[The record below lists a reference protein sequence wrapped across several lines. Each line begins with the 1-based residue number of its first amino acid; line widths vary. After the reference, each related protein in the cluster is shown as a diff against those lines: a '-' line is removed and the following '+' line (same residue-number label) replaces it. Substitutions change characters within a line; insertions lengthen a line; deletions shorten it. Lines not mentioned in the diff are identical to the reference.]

1 MHPGKFAVLTAVV
14 LMLVSLASASSFGSF
29 SSDTTKQIDSSET
42 RFSISVFN
50 LGNQTLQLSINST
63 QPEGASIVHEDKIE
77 LEPSEVTRNPS
88 GDKQWFLTSN
98 NRYVETTEIPVRFFR
113 DADTSR
119 DNFEFTVDIQA
130 STSIN
135 EGESGVVQN
144 IVQVRS
150 YSYQVETDV
159 DNVNS
164 PDDDQ
169 GDETDSSDPG
179 QSPGN
184 GGTGGSSP
192 GDTIGG
198 IGDVI
203 GGSDGDQDQDE
214 QDENNQNEN
223 DGEDETDQN
232 QDSPAD
238 RNSDSPGDREDTNT
252 NSGESD
258 SLTGRF
264 LQSASVN
271 GTTVVMFLL
280 MAGSVVYFVRVI

>member
-1 MHPGKFAVLTAVV
+1 MNPGKFAVLTAVV

-63 QPEGASIVHEDKIE
+63 QPEGASIVHEDEIE

-113 DADTSR
+113 DADASR

-130 STSIN
+130 SSSIN

-184 GGTGGSSP
+184 GGTDDLSP
-192 GDTIGG
+192 GDAIGG
-198 IGDVI
+198 IGDAI
-203 GGSDGDQDQDE
+203 GGIGEDQEE
-214 QDENNQNEN
+214 QDESNQNEN
-223 DGEDETDQN
+223 NGEDETDQN

-238 RNSDSPGDREDTNT
+238 RNSDSPGDGENTNT

-271 GTTVVMFLL
+271 GTTIVMFLF